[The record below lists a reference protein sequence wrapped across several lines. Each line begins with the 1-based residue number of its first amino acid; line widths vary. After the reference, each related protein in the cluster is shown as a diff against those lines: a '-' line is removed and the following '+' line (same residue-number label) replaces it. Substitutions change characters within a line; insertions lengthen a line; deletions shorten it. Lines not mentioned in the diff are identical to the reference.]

1 MTQMSEAGS
10 LESSCINMNV
20 FWSLDGHFEG
30 ASGCFPM
37 AFSRKLIFFICKF
50 QELLVKA
57 HLAN

>member
-1 MTQMSEAGS
+1 VTQVSEAG
-10 LESSCINMNV
+10 LPESYCINMNV
-20 FWSLDGHFEG
+20 FWSLDGPFEG
-30 ASGCFPM
+30 ASGCLPT